1 MLISWDREHFFL
13 NHEGTFGNQ
22 KGLISWCWLGLFAVC
37 GNDYRLQLNR
47 MKPCNLFNCILRIK
61 RSLNLLVSYAYFD
74 ICGGIKR
81 ASSRGYSTRMQ
92 FPQTFCPTCDKQ
104 VISSTYGQ
112 LMINFTGIS
121 KAFPK
126 LKICVKLIL
135 HCPRAHAISYTKRN
149 LNLNV
154 KKTWQSFYR
163 RPTDIMT
170 MREIFSRWLCRRETL
185 M

>member
-1 MLISWDREHFFL
+1 
-13 NHEGTFGNQ
+13 
-22 KGLISWCWLGLFAVC
+22 
-37 GNDYRLQLNR
+37 
-47 MKPCNLFNCILRIK
+47 MKSSNLFNCILRIK

-92 FPQTFCPTCDKQ
+92 FPQTFCPSCDKQ
-104 VISSTYGQ
+104 VISSTYRK
-112 LMINFTGIS
+112 LMINFICIS

-135 HCPRAHAISYTKRN
+135 HCPPAHAISYTKRN

-170 MREIFSRWLCRRETL
+170 MREIFSQWLCRRETF

>member
-1 MLISWDREHFFL
+1 MLGKSHSFGSLSHAGQNYWMLISWDREHFFL
-13 NHEGTFGNQ
+13 NNEGTFGNQ

-104 VISSTYGQ
+104 VISSTSGQ
-112 LMINFTGIS
+112 LRINFTCIF

-126 LKICVKLIL
+126 FWEIFE
-135 HCPRAHAISYTKRN
+135 N
-149 LNLNV
+149 
-154 KKTWQSFYR
+154 
-163 RPTDIMT
+163 
-170 MREIFSRWLCRRETL
+170 MREINPSLPTGPCNFIYKAKP
-185 M
+185 